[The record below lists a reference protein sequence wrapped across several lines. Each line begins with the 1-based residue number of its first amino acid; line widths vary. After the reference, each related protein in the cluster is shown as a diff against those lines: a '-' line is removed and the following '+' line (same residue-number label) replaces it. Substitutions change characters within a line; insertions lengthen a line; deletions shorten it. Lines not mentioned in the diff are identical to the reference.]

1 MSDFGFPILYA
12 LGLWWFSTGVVL
24 YLDNLPGRTFRWT
37 LLGGSAVLAVAIFGL
52 FVSSTSTSITMNY
65 LAFTCGLVIWGVLEM
80 SYFTGYATG
89 PRKLPCPEG
98 CTPWRRFRLAIM
110 TSLYHELAIM
120 TTGLLLIAISW
131 GEPNQLGAWTFVVL
145 WLMRW
150 SAKLNLFLGVP
161 NLNENWLPEHL
172 RYLKTY
178 MAKRGMNLLFP
189 VSVTLA
195 TVLVVLIVLKAAAPE
210 ADGAEA
216 VGLTL
221 VATLLALA
229 ILEHWLLVLPLP
241 DEALWSWA
249 LPPRE
254 TPDASDSEGPPRDPG
269 ESGVSAT
276 LSHCLAPVTT
286 MRPPQ
291 ARHRSKRSRIG
302 VATGA

>member
-1 MSDFGFPILYA
+1 MSDFGFPIFYA

-37 LLGGSAVLAVAIFGL
+37 MLGGSAVLAVAVFGL
-52 FVSSTSTSITMNY
+52 IVSSASTGTLMNY
-65 LAFTCGLVIWGVLEM
+65 VAFTCGLVVWGVLEM

-89 PRKLPCPEG
+89 PRKIPCPAN
-98 CTPWRRFRLAIM
+98 CTQWRRFRLAIM

-120 TTGLLLIAISW
+120 ATGLLLIAISW
-131 GEPNQLGAWTFVVL
+131 DEPNQIGVWTFIVL

-178 MAKRGMNLLFP
+178 MSTRGMNLLFP

-195 TVLVVLIVLKAAAPE
+195 TVVVVLIVFNAATSDQAGSE
-210 ADGAEA
+210 S

-229 ILEHWLLVLPLP
+229 ILEHWFLVLPLP
-241 DEALWSWA
+241 DEALWAWA
-249 LPPRE
+249 LPVPE
-254 TPDASDSEGPPRDPG
+254 TTDSDAPDDRSVDADDQVDGKTRPHYARPERIMLASSTCPK
-269 ESGVSAT
+269 
-276 LSHCLAPVTT
+276 
-286 MRPPQ
+286 
-291 ARHRSKRSRIG
+291 KRVNIAG
-302 VATGA
+302 L